1 VAANA
6 KPSASAS
13 IAASP
18 LQTPTSGPAEASVI
32 IVNETTFAVRV
43 NVDGS
48 STTVAA
54 HATSAPMYFLP
65 SDTNNDNYQM
75 VSVPNPTCGMS
86 DDGGYNLSAPHRYRM
101 SITDGGVWLHRQDD
115 RGRTDAAGRSLHPD
129 QLAGSSRGLSDI
141 ARRS

>member
-1 VAANA
+1 VSPKRQAL
-6 KPSASAS
+6 ASAS

-86 DDGGYNLSAPHRYRM
+86 DDGGYNLSARTATACRSRTAGCGY
-101 SITDGGVWLHRQDD
+101 IGKTIVGGPTPL
-115 RGRTDAAGRSLHPD
+115 GEAFTPIS
-129 QLAGSSRGLSDI
+129 
-141 ARRS
+141 